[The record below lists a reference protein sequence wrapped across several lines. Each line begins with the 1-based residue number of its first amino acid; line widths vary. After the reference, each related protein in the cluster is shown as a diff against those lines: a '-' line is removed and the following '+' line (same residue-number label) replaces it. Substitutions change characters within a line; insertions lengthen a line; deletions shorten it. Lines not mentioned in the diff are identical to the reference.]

1 MAHEVGWKYQDVVS
15 TLEVKRK
22 VKSEAFYK
30 KKLAMV
36 LRGGDTSAV
45 NGNGTNGA
53 AEFRELSLNTQN
65 TLFQESLVGL

>member
-1 MAHEVGWKYQDVVS
+1 
-15 TLEVKRK
+15 
-22 VKSEAFYK
+22 
-30 KKLAMV
+30 MV